1 MGQRGM
7 GALEFAPAA
16 QRFVAPSTELELAE
30 LVGLANK
37 ALSKKQDLE
46 TRLSDVSEDK
56 QALQQIIAVGTSA
69 GGARAKAVIA
79 WNEKTGEVRS
89 GQCDLSDKALY
100 QGFVQY
106 LLKFDGVSGN
116 ADKELA
122 DPQGFTRIEYAC
134 YLMAVA
140 AGIDMMPSRLLEE
153 NGRAHFMT
161 ERFDRTADGKKLHMQ
176 TLCGL
181 AHYDFNVAGGY
192 SYEQCFRV
200 IRQLKLNNERQ
211 ALEQQFR
218 RMVFNV
224 MIRNQDDHTKNIGF
238 LMNRRGEWSL
248 SPAYDVTYA
257 YNPEGAWTANH
268 QMTINGKRDAFTFDD
283 LLACGEAADL
293 RPRSVRAL
301 VAEVRGVVLR
311 WNEFAAEAGIP
322 STWAQSLASTFRLF
336 D

>member
-1 MGQRGM
+1 
-7 GALEFAPAA
+7 
-16 QRFVAPSTELELAE
+16 
-30 LVGLANK
+30 
-37 ALSKKQDLE
+37 
-46 TRLSDVSEDK
+46 
-56 QALQQIIAVGTSA
+56 
-69 GGARAKAVIA
+69 
-79 WNEKTGEVRS
+79 
-89 GQCDLSDKALY
+89 
-100 QGFVQY
+100 
-106 LLKFDGVSGN
+106 
-116 ADKELA
+116 
-122 DPQGFTRIEYAC
+122 
-134 YLMAVA
+134 
-140 AGIDMMPSRLLEE
+140 LLEE

-200 IRQLKLNNERQ
+200 IRELKLNNERQ